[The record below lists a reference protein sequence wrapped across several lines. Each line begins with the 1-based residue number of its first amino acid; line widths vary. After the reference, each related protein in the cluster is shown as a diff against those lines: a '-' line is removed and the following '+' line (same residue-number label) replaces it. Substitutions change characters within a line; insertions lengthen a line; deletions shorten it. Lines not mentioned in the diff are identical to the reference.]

1 MAEMLLDHG
10 MDEAEMLKGLG
21 TVENVFS
28 QAQKLGDG
36 AIIVM
41 TTFDPDNSSGHVV
54 IVAND
59 HGVVGAIEGQDWG
72 NGKSAG
78 VITDVKTAQ
87 KRYGDGKIV
96 GMGII
101 KRGAQ

>member
-1 MAEMLLDHG
+1 MPGEPVLGTKVDWSV
-10 MDEAEMLKGLG
+10 G

-28 QAQKLGDG
+28 RAQKLGDG
-36 AIIVM
+36 TIIVM
-41 TTFDPDNSSGHVV
+41 TTFNPDNSSGHVV

-59 HGVVGAIEGQDWG
+59 HGVVGVVEGQDWG
-72 NGKSAG
+72 DGKNVG
-78 VITDVKTAQ
+78 VITDAKTAQ

-101 KRGAQ
+101 KRGVQ